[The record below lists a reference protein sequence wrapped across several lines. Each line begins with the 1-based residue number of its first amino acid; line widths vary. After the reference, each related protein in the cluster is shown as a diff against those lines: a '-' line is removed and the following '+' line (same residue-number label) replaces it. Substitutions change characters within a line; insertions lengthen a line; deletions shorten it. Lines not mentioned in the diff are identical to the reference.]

1 MTLSRINLSLSNRC
15 NAKCIWCPTSRGTK
29 HNFDMPK
36 ETAFKVIDEISEM
49 STINSMFFSE
59 NGEGIYNNDFIEI
72 VSYARQKLPN
82 SYFNMLSN
90 FGMMTPELS
99 KQILEN
105 KLIDEF
111 QVNIDGH
118 DAESY
123 YAVKKISYR
132 SVIKNLTQYL
142 ELRKKYHPEQ
152 MFIVNA
158 VPAAQYAIT
167 IKSLLQTQPDQVQV
181 EDQIPY
187 SNLQAIQ
194 QSLDELDKK
203 YNLSLIRQQSPG
215 LWAERK
221 TFRRAIKNMNIDQS
235 NMNCPMFDRVK
246 SEAFIAPNGDWY
258 PCCLDDNNDIV
269 LGNVNTQTVQEIY
282 TSQRRLEFVEKLKNR
297 QYEEIG
303 YPCNTVACCHHN
315 HMPKEILQEM
325 VKDFKPGDMI
335 NLSNNG

>member
-1 MTLSRINLSLSNRC
+1 
-15 NAKCIWCPTSRGTK
+15 
-29 HNFDMPK
+29 MPK
-36 ETAFKVIDEISEM
+36 QTAFKIIDEISEIP
-49 STINSMFFSE
+49 TVNTMFFSE
-59 NGEGIYNNDFIEI
+59 NGEGIYNKDFIEI

-82 SYFNMLSN
+82 CYFNMLSN

-123 YAVKKISYR
+123 YAVKKISYK

-142 ELRKKYHPEQ
+142 ELRKQYHPEQ
-152 MFIVNA
+152 AFVVNA

-167 IKSLLQTQPDQVQV
+167 VKSLFQTQPDQVPAG
-181 EDQIPY
+181 DQIPY
-187 SNLQAIQ
+187 SDLSAIQ
-194 QSLDELDKK
+194 QSLSQLDKK
-203 YNLSLIRQQSPG
+203 YNLTIVRQQSPG
-215 LWAERK
+215 MWAERK
-221 TFRRAIKNMNIDQS
+221 TFRRVLKNMNIDQS
-235 NMNCPMFDRVK
+235 TFNCPMFTRVQ

-282 TSQRRLEFVEKLKNR
+282 TSQRRLEFVEKLRNR
-297 QYEEIG
+297 KYEEIG

-315 HMPKEILQEM
+315 HMPKEILEEM
-325 VKDFKPGDMI
+325 VKDFKSGDRI
-335 NLSNNG
+335 QIGESSDVVQ